1 MPKGKNELVII
12 GKRNLELTNL
22 NKIFWPDEGYTKG
35 DLINYYQEVADY
47 ILPYLKDRPLSLKRN
62 PNGIRDNGFFHKN
75 AGDESPDWVKTCDL
89 FSEASDRIVHYLVCN
104 DVATLVY
111 VANLGSIE
119 LNPWNSTSRK
129 LENPTYFIMDLDPS
143 EKNTF
148 DEIVITANEVKKLCD
163 EMGAT
168 CYCKTSGSSGLHVF
182 VPLAARYDY
191 DRVKA
196 FGKKFAQVLNNRLPE
211 ITSMERSLKKRG
223 LKIYLDY
230 LQNRQGQTIASV
242 YSVRP
247 KPGATVSV
255 PLEWSE
261 VKEGLDMNRF
271 TIKTVLGR
279 LKEKGDLF
287 GKVLTEK
294 NNLEKCEK
302 LIDRILSA
310 KK

>member
-1 MPKGKNELVII
+1 MPKARNEVVTI
-12 GKRNLELTNL
+12 GNRKLQLTNL
-22 NKIFWPDEGYTKG
+22 DKVFWPDEGYTKG
-35 DLINYYQEVADY
+35 DLINYYQEVAAY
-47 ILPYLKDRPLSLKRN
+47 ILPYLKSRPLSLKRN
-62 PNGIRDNGFFHKN
+62 PNGIRDKGFFHKN
-75 AGDESPDWVKTCDL
+75 AGDESPAWVKKCNL

-104 DVATLVY
+104 DAATLVY

-119 LNPWNSTSRK
+119 LNPWNSTSSK

-143 EKNTF
+143 EKNSF
-148 DEIVITANEVKKLCD
+148 DEVVATALEVKKLCD
-163 EMGAT
+163 ELGAT

-182 VPLAARYDY
+182 IPLAAKYDY

-223 LKIYLDY
+223 FRIYLDY

-247 KPGATVSV
+247 KPGATVSI

-261 VKEGLDMNRF
+261 VREGLDMNRF
-271 TIKTVLGR
+271 TIKTVMNR
-279 LKEKGDLF
+279 LKEKGDIF
-287 GKVLTEK
+287 QNVLTEK
-294 NNLEKCEK
+294 NNLDKCEK
-302 LIDRILSA
+302 GIDRILSE
-310 KK
+310 K